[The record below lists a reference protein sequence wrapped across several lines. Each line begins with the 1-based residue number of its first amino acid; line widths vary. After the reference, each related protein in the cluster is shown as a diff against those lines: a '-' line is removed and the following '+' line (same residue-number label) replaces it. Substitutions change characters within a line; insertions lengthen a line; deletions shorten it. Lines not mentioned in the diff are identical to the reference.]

1 MKASTGFRS
10 AGGWDVA
17 MVATIVAL
25 VLLGWLTA
33 AGGNNARVPHPAHSA
48 AHACPSAAVT
58 PGTWARVPGRPSGEP
73 SGVVVR

>member
-1 MKASTGFRS
+1 MKASTGFRT
-10 AGGWDVA
+10 AGGWDIAV
-17 MVATIVAL
+17 VATIVAV

-58 PGTWARVPGRPSGEP
+58 PGMRARCTR
-73 SGVVVR
+73 R